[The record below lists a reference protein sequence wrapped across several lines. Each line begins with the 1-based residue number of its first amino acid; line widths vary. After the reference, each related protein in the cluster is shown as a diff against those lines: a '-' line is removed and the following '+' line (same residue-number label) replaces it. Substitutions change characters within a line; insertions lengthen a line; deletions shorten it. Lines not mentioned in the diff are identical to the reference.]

1 MKTKDNE
8 INKILDRAKNYR
20 KDLSK
25 SMNEFGNFKNLKV
38 EELQKEFQEE
48 RNEFKIEDK
57 RNIFVQCKITKDEA
71 NKGCIRKI
79 RYNRITTKET
89 TESNEIFTKIPKGT
103 KVGQN
108 IVIYGEGNYVKEL
121 NKNSDLIIEII

>member
-25 SMNEFGNFKNLKV
+25 SMNEFGNFENLNL
-38 EELQKEFQEE
+38 EELQKEFQEG
-48 RNEFKIEDK
+48 RKEFKIEDK
-57 RNIFVQCKITKDEA
+57 RNVFVQCKITKDEA
-71 NKGCIRKI
+71 NKGCMKKI
-79 RYNRITTKET
+79 RYNRISTNQIKEL
-89 TESNEIFTKIPKGT
+89 NEIFTKIPKGT
-103 KVGQN
+103 ELGQS

-121 NKNSDLIIEII
+121 NKNSDLIIEIK

>member
-25 SMNEFGNFKNLKV
+25 SMNQFGNFKNLKV

-89 TESNEIFTKIPKGT
+89 KESNEIFTKIPKGT

-108 IVIYGEGNYVKEL
+108 IIIYGEGNYVKEL
-121 NKNSDLIIEII
+121 NKNSDLIIEIR